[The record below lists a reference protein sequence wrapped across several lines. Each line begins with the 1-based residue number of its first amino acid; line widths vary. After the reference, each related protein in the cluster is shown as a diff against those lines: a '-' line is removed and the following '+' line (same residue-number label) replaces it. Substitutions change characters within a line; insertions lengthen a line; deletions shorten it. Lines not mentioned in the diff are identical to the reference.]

1 MDILTPTNTAH
12 YGTETKPSTLSPVP
26 TNYYVKE
33 IRTLKTNL
41 RLISL
46 KTRPFSLQEHAL
58 LRRCKR
64 PS

>member
-12 YGTETKPSTLSPVP
+12 YGLEPKPSTLSPIP

-33 IRTLKTNL
+33 IRTLKTIQ
-41 RLISL
+41 RLISF
-46 KTRPFSLQEHAL
+46 KTRPFNLQEHAL
-58 LRRCKR
+58 LRRCQR